1 MNGYIKLHRKLVNW
15 EWYTDQNTFKLFIHC
30 LLMANHKPNKW
41 RGTVIDTGEF
51 VTSLEKLSVDT
62 GLTIQQVR
70 TSLKRLIS
78 TEEIEKKST
87 NHFTSIKVL
96 KYCDYQTSENEIN
109 TPSNKQ
115 ITNEQQTNN
124 KQLTTNKNDK
134 NDKNVKNKEYIGES
148 DDGNLKLPYKEII
161 EYLNQ
166 RCDKNF
172 KHSSRKTRDL
182 IAARYNEGWQLDD
195 FKYVIDV
202 KAEQW
207 EHDRKYSEFLRP
219 ETLFS
224 NKFEGYRN
232 QKMKGEIDETNNGRY
247 PLNLI

>member
-1 MNGYIKLHRKLVNW
+1 MNGYIKLHRKLTQW

-30 LLMANHKPNKW
+30 LLMANHQPNKW
-41 RGTVIDTGEF
+41 RGITVDAGEF
-51 VTSLEKLSVDT
+51 ITSYDKLSSET

-78 TEEIEKKST
+78 TQEIEQKT
-87 NHFTSIKVL
+87 TSRFSVIKLL
-96 KYCDYQTSENEIN
+96 KWRDYQSSENEIN
-109 TPSNKQ
+109 TPNNKQ
-115 ITNEQQTNN
+115 STNNQQATN

-148 DDGNLKLPYKEII
+148 DDENLKLPYKEIVD
-161 EYLNQ
+161 YLNH
-166 RCDKNF
+166 RCDKSF

-232 QKMKGEIDETNNGRY
+232 QKMKGEVDEKNVGF